1 MTGGRAGRAAA
12 PLALLLL
19 VAGLLLGTAAPAQAH
34 ATLVASDPAEGAVL
48 AAAPE
53 RVTFTFTEAVA
64 AVPDGVQVFDAA
76 GDRVAADASVT
87 GAVLTV
93 ALPEPVD
100 DGTLVVVWR
109 IVSADGHP
117 VSGSLRFSVGAPSEI
132 VVAPEVGE
140 GGAARAP
147 YVLRALRVTG
157 YAGLLVATGLV
168 TFLLLV
174 LPAGSQTARARRRLV
189 RAARVAAT
197 GAAASWLLVLPVV
210 ATYQLGG
217 GLDLLTRGG
226 TWSALART
234 EYAVAALVVAGTL
247 GAVALLGAGEP
258 AGLRRTTALAATCV
272 ALGAPALT
280 GHSRAEAPEA
290 LVVTVDALH
299 LLAGS
304 TWLGGVVA
312 LALVLPDLAGRGTL
326 AAETLAR
333 FSVIAAGVLAVLVA
347 SGALLAWRIVGSWS
361 ALVGTDYGRLL
372 LAKIA
377 TAVVAVLLAAWNRR
391 ALVPRMRE
399 ATRRTQVRAGAQLV
413 TKVVVVEAA
422 VLGLVLVLTGLLVD
436 QSPEAAAARV
446 AAPAVQT
453 VTLGEVRAQATVSS
467 PATGPSTVTVELLD
481 AAGEPTEGFA
491 APTASLATDEI
502 DLGDLALQNVGPG
515 VYTAPVVFP
524 TEGSWDLQ
532 LSLRTS
538 EFDNPVAS
546 VAFTVD

>member
-1 MTGGRAGRAAA
+1 MLVVVAA
-12 PLALLLL
+12 
-19 VAGLLLGTAAPAQAH
+19 LLLGTAPPAQAH

-48 AAAPE
+48 AVAPE
-53 RVTFTFTEAVA
+53 RVTFTFTESVA
-64 AVPDGVQVFDAA
+64 AVPDGVQVFDAT
-76 GDRVAADASVT
+76 GDRVAAEASVT
-87 GAVLTV
+87 DAVLTV
-93 ALPEPVD
+93 ALTEPVD

-117 VSGSLRFSVGAPSEI
+117 VSGSLRFSVGAPSET
-132 VVAPEVGE
+132 VVAPAIGD
-140 GGAARAP
+140 GDDGAARAP

-157 YAGLLVATGLV
+157 YVCLLLATGLV
-168 TFLLLV
+168 AFVLLV
-174 LPAGSQTARARRRLV
+174 LPSGGQTARARRRLV
-189 RAARVAAT
+189 RVARAAAA
-197 GAAASWLLVLPVV
+197 GAAGSWLLALPAV
-210 ATYQLGG
+210 ATYQAGG
-217 GLDLLTRGG
+217 GPDLVTRTA

-234 EYAVAALVVAGTL
+234 EYAVAAFVVVGTL

-258 AGLRRTTALAATCV
+258 AGLRRTTSLAAAWV
-272 ALGAPALT
+272 AIGAPALT

-290 LVVTVDALH
+290 LVVAVDVLH

-347 SGALLAWRIVGSWS
+347 SGALLAWRIVGSWG

-391 ALVPRMRE
+391 ALVPRMRA
-399 ATRRTQVRAGAQLV
+399 ATRRTQVRAGARLV
-413 TKVVVVEAA
+413 TKVVTAEVAI
-422 VLGLVLVLTGLLVD
+422 LGLVLVLTGLLVD
-436 QSPEAAAARV
+436 QSPAAAAARV
-446 AAPAVQT
+446 AGPAVQT
-453 VTLGEVRAQATVSS
+453 ATLGDVSAQATVSS
-467 PATGPSTVTVELLD
+467 PVTGPSEVTVELLD

-491 APTASLATDEI
+491 APTASLASDEL
-502 DLGDLALQNVGPG
+502 DLGDLALENVGPG
-515 VYTAPVVFP
+515 VYTARVVFP
-524 TEGSWDLQ
+524 TAGAWDLQ
-532 LSLRTS
+532 VSLRTS

-546 VAFTVD
+546 VGFTVDDPS